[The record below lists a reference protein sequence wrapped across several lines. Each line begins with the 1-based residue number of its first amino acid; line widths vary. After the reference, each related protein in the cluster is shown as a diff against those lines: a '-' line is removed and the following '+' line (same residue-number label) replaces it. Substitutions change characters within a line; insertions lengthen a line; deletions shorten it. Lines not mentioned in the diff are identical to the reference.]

1 MTKKWIDNNFNIF
14 KKKNFTTN
22 IKNKSMK
29 IIVTGGCGYTGTVLT
44 QELIKLGHH
53 VIVIDTQWFGNHLKK
68 VID

>member
-1 MTKKWIDNNFNIF
+1 
-14 KKKNFTTN
+14 
-22 IKNKSMK
+22 MK